1 MSEPVEPTFTP
12 EAPTAAPP
20 RPTPPPPPPAAAA
33 TPAAPAAT
41 AAKPAA
47 PAAPAAP
54 ARALPTQEDI
64 AEWIEGVDNPLIGVL
79 FEGLNVARF
88 DALIMQVRKEELIP
102 QHWQVISDRTVPSDL
117 EFDRLPEV
125 GALRVRYKN
134 QELSRRRLAPLRLAW
149 RELAG
154 RRPAIWTVADLF
166 AAIRRIY
173 EHNHKVDWNDLL
185 VGARDLWRD
194 RDLPHGRDQLDVLW
208 SCLAQIRKSTK
219 K

>member
-12 EAPTAAPP
+12 EAPTPAPP
-20 RPTPPPPPPAAAA
+20 K
-33 TPAAPAAT
+33 PAAPAPAAAPV

-54 ARALPTQEDI
+54 ARALPSQEDI
-64 AEWIEGVDNPLIGVL
+64 AAWIEGVDNPLVGVL

-102 QHWQVISDRTVPSDL
+102 QHWQVISDRNVPGDL

-154 RRPAIWTVADLF
+154 RRPGIWTVADLF

-185 VGARDLWRD
+185 AAARDLWRD
-194 RDLPHGRDQLDVLW
+194 RDLPHGREQLDVLW

>member
-12 EAPTAAPP
+12 EAPAPAPP
-20 RPTPPPPPPAAAA
+20 KPPAAAA
-33 TPAAPAAT
+33 VPA
-41 AAKPAA
+41 AAKPPA

-64 AEWIEGVDNPLIGVL
+64 AAWIDGVDNPLVGVL

-102 QHWQVISDRTVPSDL
+102 QHWQVISDRTVPGDL

-134 QELSRRRLAPLRLAW
+134 QELSRRRLAPLRIAW

-154 RRPAIWTVADLF
+154 RQLGIWTVADLF
-166 AAIRRIY
+166 AAVRRIY

-185 VGARDLWRD
+185 GAARDVWRNG
-194 RDLPHGRDQLDVLW
+194 DLPHGREQLEVLW
-208 SCLAQIRKSTK
+208 ACLAQIRKSTK

>member
-1 MSEPVEPTFTP
+1 MSEPAEPTFTP
-12 EAPTAAPP
+12 EAPTPAPP
-20 RPTPPPPPPAAAA
+20 PKPA
-33 TPAAPAAT
+33 PAAPATSA
-41 AAKPAA
+41 APPAKPA
-47 PAAPAAP
+47 AAPAAP

-64 AEWIEGVDNPLIGVL
+64 AAWIEGTDNPLVGVL

-88 DALIMQVRKEELIP
+88 DALIMQVRKEELLP
-102 QHWQVISDRTVPSDL
+102 QHWQVISDRRVPEDL

-125 GALRVRYKN
+125 GALRVRYKD
-134 QELSRRRLAPLRLAW
+134 QELSRRRLAPLRIAW

-154 RRPAIWTVADLF
+154 RRPGVWTVADLF
-166 AAIRRIY
+166 AALRRIY

-185 VGARDLWRD
+185 CAVRDVWRD
-194 RDLPHGRDQLDVLW
+194 RDLPHGKEQLDMLW

>member
-1 MSEPVEPTFTP
+1 MSEPAEPTFTP
-12 EAPTAAPP
+12 EAPTAEPP
-20 RPTPPPPPPAAAA
+20 KPPA
-33 TPAAPAAT
+33 P

-47 PAAPAAP
+47 APAAAKPAAPAAP

-64 AEWIEGVDNPLIGVL
+64 AAWIEGADNPLIGVL

-102 QHWQVISDRTVPSDL
+102 QHWQVISDRRVPDDL
-117 EFDRLPEV
+117 EFDRLPEI
-125 GALRVRYKN
+125 GALRVLYKN
-134 QELSRRRLAPLRLAW
+134 QALSRRRLAPLRLAW

-154 RRPAIWTVADLF
+154 RRPGIWTVADLF
-166 AAIRRIY
+166 AAMRRMY
-173 EHNHKVDWNDLL
+173 EHNAKVDWNDFL
-185 VGARDLWRD
+185 VAIRDLWSE
-194 RDLPHGRDQLDVLW
+194 RDLPHGREQLDVLW

>member
-1 MSEPVEPTFTP
+1 MSEPAEPTFTP
-12 EAPTAAPP
+12 EAPTPATPPSPPAPP
-20 RPTPPPPPPAAAA
+20 KPAPAAA
-33 TPAAPAAT
+33 

-47 PAAPAAP
+47 AAAPAAP

-64 AEWIEGVDNPLIGVL
+64 AAWIEGVDNPLIGVL

-102 QHWQVISDRTVPSDL
+102 QHWQAIADRRVPEDL
-117 EFDRLPEV
+117 EFERLPEV

-134 QELSRRRLAPLRLAW
+134 QELSRRRLAPLRIAW

-154 RRPAIWTVADLF
+154 RPLGIWTVADLF
-166 AAIRRIY
+166 AAMRRIY

-185 VGARDLWRD
+185 CAVRDIWRD
-194 RDLPHGRDQLDVLW
+194 HDLPHGREQLEVLW
-208 SCLAQIRKSTK
+208 SCLAQVRKSTK

>member
-1 MSEPVEPTFTP
+1 MSEPAEPTFTP
-12 EAPTAAPP
+12 EAPTPAPP
-20 RPTPPPPPPAAAA
+20 PKPA
-33 TPAAPAAT
+33 P
-41 AAKPAA
+41 AAKPA
-47 PAAPAAP
+47 AAPAAP

-64 AEWIEGVDNPLIGVL
+64 AAWIEGVDNPLVGVL

-102 QHWQVISDRTVPSDL
+102 QHWQVISDRRVPEDL

-134 QELSRRRLAPLRLAW
+134 QELSRRRLSPLRIAW

-154 RRPAIWTVADLF
+154 RRPGVWTVADLF
-166 AAIRRIY
+166 AAQRRIY

-185 VGARDLWRD
+185 CAVRDIWRD
-194 RDLPHGRDQLDVLW
+194 HDLPYGREQLDVLW

>member
-1 MSEPVEPTFTP
+1 MSEPAEPTFTP
-12 EAPTAAPP
+12 EAPTPK
-20 RPTPPPPPPAAAA
+20 PA
-33 TPAAPAAT
+33 
-41 AAKPAA
+41 PAA
-47 PAAPAAP
+47 PAAPTAAPAKPATAATAAATAAP

-64 AEWIEGVDNPLIGVL
+64 AAWIEGVDNPLVGVL

-102 QHWQVISDRTVPSDL
+102 QHWQVISDRRVPEDL

-134 QELSRRRLAPLRLAW
+134 QELSRRRLAPLRIAW

-154 RRPAIWTVADLF
+154 RRPGVWTVADLF
-166 AAIRRIY
+166 AAMRRIY
-173 EHNHKVDWNDLL
+173 EHNHKIDWNDLL
-185 VGARDLWRD
+185 AAARDLWRD
-194 RDLPHGRDQLDVLW
+194 RDLPHGREQLDVMW
-208 SCLAQIRKSTK
+208 ACLAQIRKSTK